1 MNRRLIYVMGPSG
14 AGKDSVLDWLRANLP
29 PGMQV
34 HWARRTITRPASAG
48 GEAHEAIDVQGFEH
62 LSHKGAFAL
71 AWQANGL
78 HYGIRHTELA
88 RLQQGH
94 WVMVNGSR
102 GHLPQ
107 ALQSHPGLQVVH
119 ITADPATLVQRLT
132 QRQRETP
139 EEIQQRVA
147 RASAFVVPKG
157 AIEILNNGSLAE
169 AGSALLRE
177 IENCDARDKGQVSQT
192 APKGRF

>member
-62 LSHKGAFAL
+62 LSHQGAFAL

-157 AIEILNNGSLAE
+157 AIEIMNHGTLE
-169 AGSALLRE
+169 QAGLLLLQALQHLE
-177 IENCDARDKGQVSQT
+177 SSPQQLG
-192 APKGRF
+192 

>member
-14 AGKDSVLDWLRANLP
+14 AGKDSVLDWLRAHLP
-29 PGMQV
+29 SNMPV
-34 HWARRTITRPASAG
+34 HWARRTITRPALAG
-48 GEAHEAIDVQGFEH
+48 GDAHEAIDMPDFVEQHDQGQ
-62 LSHKGAFAL
+62 FAL

-88 RLQQGH
+88 PLQQGH
-94 WVMVNGSR
+94 WVLVNGSR
-102 GHLPQ
+102 GHLPN

-147 RASAFVVPKG
+147 RATAFVVPKG
-157 AIEILNNGSLAE
+157 AIEILNNGTLDQAGQQLLQALQQLA
-169 AGSALLRE
+169 SWPR
-177 IENCDARDKGQVSQT
+177 Q
-192 APKGRF
+192 F

>member
-1 MNRRLIYVMGPSG
+1 
-14 AGKDSVLDWLRANLP
+14 
-29 PGMQV
+29 MQV
-34 HWARRTITRPASAG
+34 HWAQRTITRPASAG
-48 GEAHEAIDVQGFEH
+48 GEAHEASDAEGFEH
-62 LSHKGAFAL
+62 LRRQGAFAL
-71 AWQANGL
+71 DWHANGL

-94 WVMVNGSR
+94 WVLVNGSR

-177 IENCDARDKGQVSQT
+177 IESGAARDKEQVSQT

>member
-1 MNRRLIYVMGPSG
+1 MNARLIYVMGPSG
-14 AGKDSVLDWLRANLP
+14 AGKDSVLGWLREHLP
-29 PGMQV
+29 AELPV

-48 GEAHEAIDVQGFEH
+48 GEAHEAIDTSGFVEQQNQGQFT
-62 LSHKGAFAL
+62 L

-78 HYGIRHTELA
+78 HYGVRHAELA
-88 RLQQGH
+88 PLQQGH

-132 QRQRETP
+132 QRRRETP
-139 EEIQQRVA
+139 EDIQQRVA
-147 RASAFVVPKG
+147 RASAFVVPPG
-157 AIEILNNGSLAE
+157 AIEILNNGTLE
-169 AGSALLRE
+169 QAGQALLL
-177 IENCDARDKGQVSQT
+177 ALQGLASWPSQRPG
-192 APKGRF
+192 AFSSYSAS

>member
-1 MNRRLIYVMGPSG
+1 MNTRLIYVMGPSG
-14 AGKDSVLDWLRANLP
+14 AGKDSVLGWLRDKLP
-29 PGMQV
+29 ADLPV

-48 GEAHEAIDVQGFEH
+48 GEAHEAIDTPDFVNLQNQGQ
-62 LSHKGAFAL
+62 FAL

-88 RLQQGH
+88 LLQQGH
-94 WVMVNGSR
+94 WVLVNGSR

-147 RASAFVVPKG
+147 RASAFVVPPG
-157 AIEILNNGSLAE
+157 AIEILNNGTLDQ
-169 AGSALLRE
+169 AGQALLLALQQLE
-177 IENCDARDKGQVSQT
+177 FWPTQ
-192 APKGRF
+192 F